1 MFRVKLLLFRDNEK
15 IAKKHVI
22 TIAFFLHLWY
32 IEAKAVEGW
41 FVNLKERAASLKRD
55 IPAVY
60 LALRSKRTP
69 VAAKLLAGITLVLA
83 LSPIDLIPDF
93 IPVLGYL
100 DDVLLLPA
108 LIALTVRLIPAEILE
123 DCRGRA
129 EGMWQ
134 NRKPQTWPFALPIVG
149 VWILVLWL
157 IGKAVL

>member
-1 MFRVKLLLFRDNEK
+1 M
-15 IAKKHVI
+15 
-22 TIAFFLHLWY
+22 T
-32 IEAKAVEGW
+32 
-41 FVNLKERAASLKRD
+41 LKERAHSLKRD
-55 IPAVY
+55 IPALY
-60 LALRSKRTP
+60 LALKSKKTP
-69 VAAKLLAGITLVLA
+69 AAAKILAGLTVALA

-93 IPVLGYL
+93 VPVLGYL

-134 NRKPQTWPFALPIVG
+134 NRKPQKWPFALPVVG

>member
-1 MFRVKLLLFRDNEK
+1 M
-15 IAKKHVI
+15 
-22 TIAFFLHLWY
+22 
-32 IEAKAVEGW
+32 
-41 FVNLKERAASLKRD
+41 NLKERAFSLKRD
-55 IPAVY
+55 IPAIY
-60 LALRSKRTP
+60 LALKSTQTP
-69 VAAKLLAGITLVLA
+69 VTAKLLALITVVLA

-134 NRKPQTWPFALPIVG
+134 NRKPQKWPFALPVVG

>member
-134 NRKPQTWPFALPIVG
+134 NRKPQTWPFALPVVG

>member
-1 MFRVKLLLFRDNEK
+1 M
-15 IAKKHVI
+15 
-22 TIAFFLHLWY
+22 
-32 IEAKAVEGW
+32 
-41 FVNLKERAASLKRD
+41 NLKERAASLKRD

-100 DDVLLLPA
+100 DDVLLLPG
-108 LIALTVRLIPAEILE
+108 LIALTVKLIPPEILA
-123 DCRGRA
+123 DCRRQA

-134 NRKPQTWPFALPIVG
+134 NGRPKKWYYVLPIAG
-149 VWILVLWL
+149 VWILLLWL
-157 IGKAVL
+157 IVKAFL

>member
-1 MFRVKLLLFRDNEK
+1 M
-15 IAKKHVI
+15 
-22 TIAFFLHLWY
+22 
-32 IEAKAVEGW
+32 
-41 FVNLKERAASLKRD
+41 NLKERAFYLKRD
-55 IPAVY
+55 IPAIY
-60 LALRSKRTP
+60 LALKSTQTP
-69 VAAKLLAGITLVLA
+69 VTAKLLAFITVVLA

>member
-1 MFRVKLLLFRDNEK
+1 M
-15 IAKKHVI
+15 
-22 TIAFFLHLWY
+22 
-32 IEAKAVEGW
+32 
-41 FVNLKERAASLKRD
+41 NLKARAASLKRD

-60 LALRSKRTP
+60 LALQLKRTP
-69 VAAKLLAGITLVLA
+69 VVAKLLAGVTLALA

-123 DCRGRA
+123 DCRGQA

-134 NRKPQTWPFALPIVG
+134 NRKPQTWPFALPVVG